1 LLTIGQNAGLVQG
14 VSIVCA
20 VSASWAR
27 RYGPILT
34 DRGCTLNFVE
44 DGSSLVDALVSDW
57 SVGLVIVDLA
67 LAVPELGPRLGPAGP
82 RVLAFGNA
90 ANSGIA
96 LAANLADFI
105 VDEPDDDGLVAA
117 IDAALAITPG
127 VGVADLSDRKSA
139 RMGALGLEAERVA
152 SALAR
157 LATEAV
163 STPPAP
169 ISSAAVRALI
179 RARQARERFLP
190 AELFG
195 DPAWDMLLDLFVAHL
210 DEREVS
216 VSSLCIAARVPTTTA
231 LRWIRT
237 LCDAGLFERRNDP
250 ADARRAFV
258 SLSPEA
264 AAAMA
269 AYLGQFGQPGI

>member
-1 LLTIGQNAGLVQG
+1 M
-14 VSIVCA
+14 
-20 VSASWAR
+20 
-27 RYGPILT
+27 LT
-34 DRGCTLNFVE
+34 DRGCTLKFVD
-44 DGSSLVDALVSDW
+44 DGPALVDALINDW
-57 SVGLVIVDLA
+57 DVGLVIVDLA
-67 LAVPELGPRLGPAGP
+67 LAVRELGPRLGVTGP
-82 RVLAFGNA
+82 RVLAFGDPTNA
-90 ANSGIA
+90 GIA

-105 VDEPDDDGLVAA
+105 IADPEDDDLIAA
-117 IDAALAITPG
+117 INAALAIVPG

-139 RMGALGLEAERVA
+139 RMGALGREAERVA

-157 LATEAV
+157 LATEPVA
-163 STPPAP
+163 TPPAA
-169 ISSAAVRALI
+169 ISSASVHALI

-195 DPAWDMLLDLFVAHL
+195 DPAWDMLLDLFVARL
-210 DEREVS
+210 EERAVS

-258 SLSPEA
+258 SLSPDA